1 MLRLHVHHRTTYS
14 YSEPVEFGR
23 HQLVLR
29 PREGHDL
36 RIVEMALQ
44 ITPANEITWVRDVY
58 GNSLALVDFTAESSQ
73 LEIVSEVTVERS
85 DPFPERRFHE
95 PWLVRWP
102 VQYAVEEQP
111 VIDAYRR
118 LSFPDD
124 AAALD
129 QWLST
134 DPAGR
139 PADAESA
146 LLDLCRRVHVAIAY
160 RRRPERG
167 VQTPRDTLRIRSG
180 SCRDMATLLMDA
192 ARVLGVASRFA
203 SGYAHSSATV
213 AGRAST
219 HAWTECY
226 LPDLGWRGFDP
237 TTGKAIGISH
247 IAAGVSQHPRGVMPV
262 TGTFVGARHLFRS
275 LEVDVQ
281 TRELEPVAE
290 TASSVSTMRL
300 DSCL

>member
-14 YSEPVEFGR
+14 YSEPVTFGR

-36 RIVEMALQ
+36 NIVEMALA
-44 ITPANEITWVRDVY
+44 IEPAHEITWVRDVY
-58 GNSLALVDFTAESSQ
+58 GNSLALVDFTATSAR
-73 LEIVSEVTVERS
+73 LEIVSDVTVERW
-85 DPFPERRFHE
+85 DPFPERHFHE
-95 PWLVRWP
+95 PWLVPWP
-102 VQYAVEEQP
+102 VKYAVEEQP

-124 AAALD
+124 AAGVD
-129 QWLST
+129 QWLKT
-134 DPAGR
+134 DRAAR
-139 PADAESA
+139 PADAEGV
-146 LLDLCRRVHVAIAY
+146 LLELCERVHGAIAY

-167 VQTPRDTLRIRSG
+167 VQTPHGTLRAKSG

-203 SGYAHSSATV
+203 SGYAHSSATI

-237 TTGKAIGISH
+237 TTGKAIGSRH

-262 TGTFVGARHLFRS
+262 TGTFVGPRNLFRS

-281 TRELEPVAE
+281 TRELEPVTE
-290 TASSVSTMRL
+290 TAPSVGAMRL
-300 DSCL
+300 DSCS

>member
-44 ITPANEITWVRDVY
+44 ITPAHEITWVRDVY